1 MAEENKRTYTAS
13 IHYDRRLY
21 RQDVAG
27 SMAHVRMLAKQGI
40 ITDKEAERIGMGLSS
55 IRQEIEEGSFP
66 WRADL
71 EDLHVN
77 IEARLFQKIGDVAGK
92 LHTGRSRNDQVATDM
107 RLYCKETIGDTLEK
121 LKALQAALLAA
132 AEAHRAVVVPGYTHL
147 QRAQPVLFS
156 HHLLAYFHMLQRDW
170 KRFQECLHRTDI
182 LPLGSGALA
191 GVPYP
196 IDREFVAKELGF
208 SGISPNSMDTV
219 ADRDFLVEYHA
230 DAAVCMMH
238 LSRLAEEL
246 VLWSS
251 QEFGFVR
258 LGDDYTTG
266 SSIMPQK
273 RNPDF
278 AELARGKTGRVY
290 GHLMGILTMLK
301 GLPLTYNRDLQE
313 DKEGFFDTVDT
324 LLSTL
329 EAFTGMMSTLT
340 VDAKR
345 TREAAQDSNI
355 LATDLADYLVSKGES
370 FRSAHGIVSKL
381 VRYADAQG
389 KELSEM
395 HLEDYKKLS
404 PRFDEDVFAISMES
418 SIAGRD
424 VPGGTSP
431 RRVEEALKEAHRL
444 LERATDN

>member
-1 MAEENKRTYTAS
+1 
-13 IHYDRRLY
+13 
-21 RQDVAG
+21 
-27 SMAHVRMLAKQGI
+27 
-40 ITDKEAERIGMGLSS
+40 
-55 IRQEIEEGSFP
+55 
-66 WRADL
+66 
-71 EDLHVN
+71 
-77 IEARLFQKIGDVAGK
+77 
-92 LHTGRSRNDQVATDM
+92 
-107 RLYCKETIGDTLEK
+107 
-121 LKALQAALLAA
+121 
-132 AEAHRAVVVPGYTHL
+132 
-147 QRAQPVLFS
+147 
-156 HHLLAYFHMLQRDW
+156 
-170 KRFQECLHRTDI
+170 
-182 LPLGSGALA
+182 
-191 GVPYP
+191 
-196 IDREFVAKELGF
+196 
-208 SGISPNSMDTV
+208 
-219 ADRDFLVEYHA
+219 
-230 DAAVCMMH
+230 
-238 LSRLAEEL
+238 
-246 VLWSS
+246 
-251 QEFGFVR
+251 
-258 LGDDYTTG
+258 
-266 SSIMPQK
+266 MPQK

-404 PRFDEDVFAISMES
+404 LALTRTCSPSAWSPPSPAGTCPEGPALGES
-418 SIAGRD
+418 
-424 VPGGTSP
+424 
-431 RRVEEALKEAHRL
+431 RRL
-444 LERATDN
+444 

>member
-340 VDAKR
+340 VDAER

-444 LERATDN
+444 LERATDS